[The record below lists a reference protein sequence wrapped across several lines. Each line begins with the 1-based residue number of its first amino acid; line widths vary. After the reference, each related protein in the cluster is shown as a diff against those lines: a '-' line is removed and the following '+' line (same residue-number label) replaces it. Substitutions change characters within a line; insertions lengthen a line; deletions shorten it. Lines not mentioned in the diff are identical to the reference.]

1 MLRRRHCSRQQLV
14 VHNSLAF
21 CEQRILR
28 IAQKRTMLFSASS
41 EAVPP
46 VYELASKQ

>member
-21 CEQRILR
+21 CEQQILR
-28 IAQKRTMLFSASS
+28 IAQ
-41 EAVPP
+41 E
-46 VYELASKQ
+46 YNELCFFGKQ